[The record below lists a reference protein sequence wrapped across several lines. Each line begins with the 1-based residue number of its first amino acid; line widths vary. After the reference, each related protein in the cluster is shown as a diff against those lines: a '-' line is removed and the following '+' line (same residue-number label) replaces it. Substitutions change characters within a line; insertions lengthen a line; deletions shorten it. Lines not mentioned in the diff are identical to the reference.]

1 MRGLI
6 QGLSTQAIPDSTAKY
21 KAQSTK
27 HKAMNTLIKDIS
39 YAIRGFLRQPGFTA
53 VVVVTLALGIGVNTA
68 IFSVTDKLLIRSL
81 PVKNPDRLVLLN
93 SVSVSPYF
101 VGNAFSYP
109 AFTDYRDQNEVFS
122 GLAAFSRT
130 RLELGGS
137 GQFERVPAEYVSGNY
152 FEVLGVRA
160 ARGRMFLPQEDK
172 TPGTQPVIVI
182 SDRFRRTHFAPDQ
195 DPIGQTITLNN
206 VPLAVIGIAP
216 PQYTGIALEQP
227 TDVWVPVLMHPQL
240 AQSKFI
246 ENRTDAWLSLLGRI
260 KEGVSPAQAE
270 AGMDLIAQQVK
281 EAHTPSGT
289 ITKGLPFS
297 EQHIKF
303 EPGGK
308 GISSLRKRFAA
319 PLKLLMGVVLL
330 VLVIACANVGGLVVA
345 RGVAR
350 RKEMALRRTLGA
362 TGWRLARQLLVES
375 LLLAGLGGLGGL
387 LLAPW
392 LITLLV
398 NTQARLDS
406 ARTLLGGAVDWRV
419 LAFTSAVT
427 ILAGIAFGLVPA
439 WRSSRADLIPA
450 LKDQNNGFGAGRL
463 GMRDLLVVGQL
474 ALAIVVLVGAGLC
487 IRSFQNLLAID
498 PGYETARLLVVP
510 IELDE
515 RKYDEA
521 QARVFQQQ
529 AWEKL
534 RSIPGVES
542 VSDGLV
548 PPLGGGRYMSS
559 LIVDGSQMPAGQMAF
574 DANTVGPAYHETM
587 GIRIVKGRG
596 FTNAD
601 QRGPGVVIINQA
613 LAARLFPGQ
622 DALGKK
628 VRRGPGMPAMEVV
641 GISEDVKHHDLT
653 ETGLPHFDGV
663 RRDYD
668 SYTNFLVK
676 TRRPAADFIPQVRR
690 ELLSLDPSL
699 STNQIESMS
708 DSVGKVLAPTR
719 LASTVVGLFG
729 VLALLLA
736 SIGLYGVTAWMVS
749 RRTREVGIRM
759 ALGAQP
765 GDVLTLVIRHGL
777 LLTVAGVVIG
787 LLAALVSTRLI
798 STQLYRVSPTDPL
811 TFVVIAVV
819 LGGVSLLACYLPAR
833 RATKVD
839 PLVALRYE

>member
-1 MRGLI
+1 M
-6 QGLSTQAIPDSTAKY
+6 TA
-21 KAQSTK
+21 
-27 HKAMNTLIKDIS
+27 LFKDVS
-39 YAIRGFLRQPGFTA
+39 YAIRGFMRQPGFAA
-53 VVVVTLALGIGVNTA
+53 VVVITLALGIGVNTA

-101 VGNAFSYP
+101 VSNAFSYP

-130 RLELGGS
+130 RLELRAN

-152 FEVLGVRA
+152 FDVLGLA
-160 ARGRMFLPQEDK
+160 AAHGRMFLPQEDM

-182 SDRFRRTHFAPDQ
+182 SDRFRRTHFALDQ
-195 DPIGQTITLNN
+195 DAIGQTITLNN
-206 VPLAVIGIAP
+206 VPLTVIGIAP

-240 AQSKFI
+240 EQSKFI
-246 ENRTDAWLSLLGRI
+246 ESRTDGWLSLLGRI
-260 KEGVSPAQAE
+260 KEGVPPAQAE
-270 AGMDLIAQQVK
+270 AGMDLTAQQVQ
-281 EAHTPSGT
+281 EAHTPPGT

-398 NTQARLDS
+398 NTQARLSS
-406 ARTLLGGAVDWRV
+406 ARTVLSHAVDWRV
-419 LAFTSAVT
+419 LAFTAMVT
-427 ILAGIAFGLVPA
+427 IFAGIAFGLVPA

-450 LKDQNNGFGAGRL
+450 LKDQNNGFGTGRF
-463 GMRDLLVVGQL
+463 GMRLRGLLVVGQL

-498 PGYETARLLVVP
+498 PGYETTQLLVVP
-510 IELDE
+510 VELDE
-515 RKYDEA
+515 KNYDEA
-521 QARVFQQQ
+521 QTRVFQQQ

-548 PPLGGGRYMSS
+548 PPLGGGRFMGT
-559 LIVDGSQMPAGQMAF
+559 LIVDGSQTLAAQMAF

-596 FTNAD
+596 FTNED
-601 QRGPGVVIINQA
+601 QRGPELVIINQA

-622 DALGKK
+622 DAVGKK

-641 GISEDVKHHDLT
+641 GVSEDVKYHDLT
-653 ETGLPHFDGV
+653 ETALPHFDRV
-663 RRDYD
+663 RHDYGG
-668 SYTNFLVK
+668 YTNFVVK
-676 TRRPAADFIPQVRR
+676 TRGSAADLIPQVRR

-699 STNQIESMS
+699 TTNQIESMS
-708 DSVGKVLAPTR
+708 DSVGNLLAPMR

-736 SIGLYGVTAWMVS
+736 SIGLYGVTAWIVS

-765 GDVLTLVIRHGL
+765 GDVLALVIRHGMW
-777 LLTVAGVVIG
+777 LTGAGLVIG
-787 LLAALVSTRLI
+787 LLAAFVSTRLI

-811 TFVVIAVV
+811 TFVVIAVT

-833 RATKVD
+833 RATRVD

>member
-1 MRGLI
+1 M
-6 QGLSTQAIPDSTAKY
+6 D
-21 KAQSTK
+21 
-27 HKAMNTLIKDIS
+27 TLLKDIR
-39 YAIRGFLRQPGFTA
+39 YALRGFMRQPGFTA
-53 VVVVTLALGIGVNTA
+53 VVVITLALGIGVNTA

-101 VGNAFSYP
+101 VSNAFSYP
-109 AFTDYRDQNEVFS
+109 VFSEYRDQNQVFS
-122 GLAAFSRT
+122 GLVAFSRT
-130 RLELGGS
+130 RLELRAN
-137 GQFERVPAEYVSGNY
+137 GQVERVPAEYVSGNY
-152 FEVLGVRA
+152 FDVLGVTA

-182 SDRFRRTHFAPDQ
+182 SDRFRRTHFALDR

-240 AQSKFI
+240 EQSKFI
-246 ENRTDAWLSLLGRI
+246 GNRTDASLTLLGRI
-260 KEGVSPAQAE
+260 RDGVSPAQAE
-270 AGMDLIAQQVK
+270 AGMDLTAQQVK

-308 GISSLRKRFAA
+308 GISSLRKKFAA

-330 VLVIACANVGGLVVA
+330 VLVIACANIGGLVVA

-406 ARTLLGGAVDWRV
+406 ARALLSGGVDWRV
-419 LAFTSAVT
+419 LAFTATVT
-427 ILAGIAFGLVPA
+427 ILAGIAFGLAPA

-450 LKDQNNGFGAGRL
+450 LKDQNNGFGTARL

-474 ALAIVVLVGAGLC
+474 ALAIVVLVGGGLC

-510 IELDE
+510 VELDE
-515 RKYDEA
+515 KKYDEA

-548 PPLGGGRYMSS
+548 PPLSGGRYMSS
-559 LIVDGSQMPAGQMAF
+559 LIVDGSQMPTAQMAF

-596 FTNAD
+596 FTNDD
-601 QRGPGVVIINQA
+601 QRGPDVVIINQA

-622 DALGKK
+622 DALGKT
-628 VRRGPGMPAMEVV
+628 VRKGPGMPVMEVV
-641 GISEDVKHHDLT
+641 GISADVKHHDLT
-653 ETGLPHFDGV
+653 ETGLPHFDRV
-663 RRDYD
+663 RRDYG
-668 SYTNFLVK
+668 SYTNFVVK
-676 TRRPAADFIPQVRR
+676 TRGPSADLIPQVRR

-699 STNQIESMS
+699 STNEIESMA
-708 DSVGKVLAPTR
+708 DSVGKVLAPMR

-759 ALGAQP
+759 ALGAQA
-765 GDVLTLVIRHGL
+765 GDVLALVIRHGM